1 MRFVVDAQ
9 LPPALV
15 RLLAAAGHQAEHV
28 ADVGLRDADDGVIWQ
43 YAIDQRAIIVTKD
56 EDFAARSLRTDTGPV
71 IVWLRVGNTSSRAL
85 SQWMTPLLSQIVDH
99 VQRGDR
105 LIEAR

>member
-1 MRFVVDAQ
+1 MRFIVDAQ

-28 ADVGLRDADDGVIWQ
+28 ADAGLRDAEDSLIWQ
-43 YAIDQRAIIVTKD
+43 YAMDQQAIIVTKD
-56 EDFAARSLRTDTGPV
+56 EDFASRSLRSEAGPV
-71 IVWLRVGNTSSRAL
+71 VVWLRVGNTSSRAL
-85 SQWMTPLLSQIVDH
+85 SQWFTPLIPQILDH
-99 VQRGDR
+99 IQRGDR